1 MGARK
6 TTRPS
11 APPAAPQ
18 ISPVTP
24 LPSVEVRASGVHG
37 LGAFAIRSIPR
48 GQAIGSYEGRRYSV
62 NEQAGREWNHDL
74 TYVFGLSDGSLID
87 GSDGG
92 NATRHINHS
101 CAPNCQAFEVT
112 SEDGELSI
120 AIEAKR
126 RLKKDEELS
135 IDYQL
140 DIGEHDPAD
149 YPCRCGAPKCRGT
162 LAAP

>member
-6 TTRPS
+6 A
-11 APPAAPQ
+11 APAPAPVPQ

-24 LPSVEVRASGVHG
+24 LPSVEVRESGVHG

-48 GQAIGSYEGRRYSV
+48 GQAIGNYEGRRYSPG
-62 NEQAGREWNHDL
+62 EQAEREWNHDL

-140 DIGEHDPAD
+140 EIGEHEPAE
-149 YPCRCGAPKCRGT
+149 YPCRCGAAACRGT
-162 LAAP
+162 LAASPP